1 MLIFPHRL
9 TGTGKDPVPLQ
20 IFEGHISCCE
30 NLHTTQEEAD
40 NIIIHHVVASAPTK
54 AIVIAENT
62 SIFVLLLH
70 FTFTGDIKPQVYIQP
85 TDEESSAIVMD
96 IAATYQR
103 HIKITP
109 NIFAAHGLS
118 GCDTVC

>member
-9 TGTGKDPVPLQ
+9 TGTGKDPVP
-20 IFEGHISCCE
+20 
-30 NLHTTQEEAD
+30 
-40 NIIIHHVVASAPTK
+40 HHVVASAPTK

-109 NIFAAHGLS
+109 NIFAAHG
-118 GCDTVC
+118 TVC